1 MRTVAALLL
10 ILAVVL
16 PAARVFPQSGRADG
30 GSGATQERPPPKR
43 AKVSCAQYRA
53 KANEHA
59 DHALFNT
66 RLKPGSWGRIPREL
80 QRLPRQSRL
89 CGADGLGQ
97 VVVTSPLFGKEL
109 ESHYAPLF
117 AEIGCSPFAC
127 TIKNGKTQCSCRRQR
142 DLGVLV
148 TDEASEAFVLALL
161 RRGR

>member
-10 ILAVVL
+10 ILVVAL
-16 PAARVFPQSGRADG
+16 PAVRVFPESGRADG
-30 GSGATQERPPPKR
+30 GSGATHERPSPKR

-53 KANEHA
+53 KADEHA
-59 DHALFNT
+59 THALFNT

-80 QRLPRQSRL
+80 QSLPRQSRL
-89 CGADGLGQ
+89 CGTDGLGQ

-109 ESHYAPLF
+109 ESHYGPLF
-117 AEIGCSPFAC
+117 VKLGCSPLAC

-148 TDEASEAFVLALL
+148 TDEASEAFVLAFL
-161 RRGR
+161 RRSR